1 MENYFLK
8 KISVFHIE
16 YNEKNNEEIPLCGL
30 NFEWGPTA
38 PLLSFEG
45 GPRISGSRGPRS
57 RGPGPTFTP
66 CQFKSISEKRLLQIA
81 NKNMPYM
88 LIDLR
93 KINPLMLG

>member
-1 MENYFLK
+1 MWVSF
-8 KISVFHIE
+8 
-16 YNEKNNEEIPLCGL
+16 L